1 MSERTSLQRKP
12 LKRGWYL
19 VFDYRQFPC
28 NGDRHVPS
36 VVYVDPDGSYHP
48 HAEPHSEP
56 RFAGTRTR
64 APLPLRAFVYLGDEP
79 ENLTPS
85 SDAPVA
91 QDDAR

>member
-19 VFDYRQFPC
+19 VWDYWQFAC

-48 HAEPHSEP
+48 RAEPRAEP
-56 RFAGTRTR
+56 RCAGTRTR
-64 APLPLRAFVYLGDEP
+64 APRSLRAFVYLGDEP
-79 ENLTPS
+79 ERLEPMR
-85 SDAPVA
+85 DAATA